1 MATDGSKYH
10 HGNLKR
16 VLLDQALALI
26 EEKGSYDF
34 TMREL
39 ARRTEV
45 THGAPYRHFS
55 DKNALLAAIAE
66 DGYTLLQ
73 KALLK
78 RRKQEGTDPVRHLR
92 TLAQEVVKFAIKRP
106 FHYQLMFGNL
116 LKDADE
122 KHPALKE
129 AAGGVFELLAG
140 IIAACQ
146 KQGSAR
152 TDFSPIELAIGAW
165 SLAHGLSSLTLAG
178 HFTQKTSA
186 AIKISDQLADMLFQG
201 IMIEE

>member
-1 MATDGSKYH
+1 MASDGSKYH

-39 ARRTEV
+39 ARRAEV
-45 THGAPYRHFS
+45 THGAPYRHFA
-55 DKNALLAAIAE
+55 DKS
-66 DGYTLLQ
+66 T
-73 KALLK
+73 
-78 RRKQEGTDPVRHLR
+78 
-92 TLAQEVVKFAIKRP
+92 
-106 FHYQLMFGNL
+106 
-116 LKDADE
+116 
-122 KHPALKE
+122 
-129 AAGGVFELLAG
+129 LLAG
-140 IIAACQ
+140 ILAACQ

-152 TDFSPIELAIGAW
+152 TDFTAIELAIGAW

-178 HFTQKTSA
+178 HLAKKPDA

-201 IMIEE
+201 ILIQ